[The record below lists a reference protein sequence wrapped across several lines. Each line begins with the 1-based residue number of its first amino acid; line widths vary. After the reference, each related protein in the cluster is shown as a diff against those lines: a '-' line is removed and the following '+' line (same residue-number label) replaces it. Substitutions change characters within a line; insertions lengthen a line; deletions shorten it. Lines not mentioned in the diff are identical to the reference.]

1 MITTLRNTIN
11 NENGFVLVVAVL
23 MLVVVTVIGLAAT
36 RTSETEVQIAGNER
50 QIVDDLYNAEST
62 LINLLENPSTWL
74 PTVLTNS
81 SSPYTGTTG
90 DYTTEIRWIDDTG
103 DDGDIVTLSDSANDL
118 PSRRHIGPPPPNS
131 GYSLK
136 FFEVRWYGV
145 TTSSANGSTRIQTG
159 VYKVFNK

>member
-1 MITTLRNTIN
+1 M
-11 NENGFVLVVAVL
+11 LVVAVL

-50 QIVDDLYNAEST
+50 QIVDDLYNAESA
-62 LINLLENPSTWL
+62 LINMLENPSTWL

-81 SSPYTGTTG
+81 NSPYTGTTG

-103 DDGDIVTLSDSANDL
+103 SDVAGLSDSANDL

-145 TTSSANGSTRIQTG
+145 TTSSANGSSRIQTG
-159 VYKVFNK
+159 VFKVFNK